1 MFKKEYIAPELVEI
15 KHDVLELL
23 AGTTY
28 EKGDDEEEHFDAK
41 EWSSE
46 LFNYDDVNVD

>member
-1 MFKKEYIAPELVEI
+1 MFKKEYIVPELVEI

-23 AGTTY
+23 AGTAHD
-28 EKGDDEEEHFDAK
+28 KGDDEEEHFQAK
-41 EWSSE
+41 EWSGE

>member
-41 EWSSE
+41 GWSGE
-46 LFNYDDVNVD
+46 LFNDDDVNVD